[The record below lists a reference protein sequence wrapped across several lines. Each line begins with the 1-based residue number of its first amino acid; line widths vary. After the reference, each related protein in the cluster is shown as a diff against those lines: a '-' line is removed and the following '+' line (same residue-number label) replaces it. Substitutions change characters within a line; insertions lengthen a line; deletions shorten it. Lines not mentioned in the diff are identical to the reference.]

1 MVIDVNSLIRD
12 VVWVLLFPTTFQG
25 GLMDFVWGAGDSLWV
40 MVLKRLFLLLPALG
54 VIGACWV
61 SIPSLI
67 TVLFRSNRKEFI
79 TTMFLT
85 WWDLGKSIVSYWG
98 GIFKFLVQA
107 VGAVVGLVKIVLV
120 GLWSVLL
127 ELVSL
132 PFRLLR
138 NAGQS
143 VVSSSVPWIAVFL
156 TVLWCVIEA
165 VIFTYVTTPLV
176 SDTLSNITGE
186 QLLGNIIRIPL
197 FIFLLFVVLG
207 SYAVLSNF
215 VNAMKSKKVLS
226 ILTIGVIELVVL
238 SVEVMFLYRE
248 FVDSLVPWFAQY
260 SQGFELGIAWTLAI
274 ASLTWFGVRSISWF
288 LFASAGTPTIL
299 AIIQGKG
306 LAPAAVTER
315 SEGRATVFSSG
326 FVERT
331 KEEALWIKTK
341 GDELLASFVLPPL
354 QVVAATINFCTV
366 LVNGTHLFEL
376 PFTSVY
382 AILSSKSMLGHLE
395 SRHEAQQLT

>member
-1 MVIDVNSLIRD
+1 
-12 VVWVLLFPTTFQG
+12 
-25 GLMDFVWGAGDSLWV
+25 
-40 MVLKRLFLLLPALG
+40 
-54 VIGACWV
+54 
-61 SIPSLI
+61 
-67 TVLFRSNRKEFI
+67 
-79 TTMFLT
+79 
-85 WWDLGKSIVSYWG
+85 
-98 GIFKFLVQA
+98 
-107 VGAVVGLVKIVLV
+107 
-120 GLWSVLL
+120 
-127 ELVSL
+127 
-132 PFRLLR
+132 
-138 NAGQS
+138 
-143 VVSSSVPWIAVFL
+143 
-156 TVLWCVIEA
+156 
-165 VIFTYVTTPLV
+165 
-176 SDTLSNITGE
+176 
-186 QLLGNIIRIPL
+186 
-197 FIFLLFVVLG
+197 
-207 SYAVLSNF
+207 
-215 VNAMKSKKVLS
+215 
-226 ILTIGVIELVVL
+226 
-238 SVEVMFLYRE
+238 
-248 FVDSLVPWFAQY
+248 